1 MDGYTIG
8 MTIGILI
15 GIAIGISIGISIGRK
30 QKPWSELSEEEKKH
44 KKIIIGVGVIILLI
58 GFIVNLWLFINW

>member
-1 MDGYTIG
+1 MDSII
-8 MTIGILI
+8 IGIIIGIAI
-15 GIAIGISIGISIGRK
+15 GIAIGISIGIAIGKK
-30 QKPWSELSEEEKKH
+30 QKPWSELTEEEKKY